1 MYARMITGQT
11 QRGQMGDFLTVCRD
25 TILPALRQ
33 EQGFRNVV
41 LLTEPTTDQ
50 FIVMVLW
57 ETESEARASE
67 ASFGRQ
73 QLPLIAHFLT
83 GQPAV
88 EGYNVSLHV

>member
-11 QRGQMGDFLTVCRD
+11 QRGQMAEVLTVCRD

-33 EQGFRNVV
+33 APGFRHVV
-41 LLTEPTTDQ
+41 LLTEPTTDK
-50 FIVMVLW
+50 IMAMVLW

-67 ASFGRQ
+67 ASLGRQ
-73 QLPLIAHFLT
+73 WFPMVASLLT

-88 EGYNVSLHV
+88 EGYNVSLYV

>member
-11 QRGQMGDFLTVCRD
+11 QRGQMGEFLTVCRD
-25 TILPALRQ
+25 NILPALRQ
-33 EQGFRNVV
+33 EPGFRNVV
-41 LLTEPTTDQ
+41 LLTEPTTDK

-57 ETESEARASE
+57 EMESNAQVSE
-67 ASFGRQ
+67 ASFGHQ
-73 QLPLIAHFLT
+73 WFPMVAHLLT

>member
-11 QRGQMGDFLTVCRD
+11 QRGQMGEFLTICRD
-25 TILPALRQ
+25 TILPDLRQ
-33 EQGFRNVV
+33 EPGFRNLA

-57 ETESEARASE
+57 ETEHEARVSEAN
-67 ASFGRQ
+67 FGRQ
-73 QLPLIAHFLT
+73 RFSLVAPFLS